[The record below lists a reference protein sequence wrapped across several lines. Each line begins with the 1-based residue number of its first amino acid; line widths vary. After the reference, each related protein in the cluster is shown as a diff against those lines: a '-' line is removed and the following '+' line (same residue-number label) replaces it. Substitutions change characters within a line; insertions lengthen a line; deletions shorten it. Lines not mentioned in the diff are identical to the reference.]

1 MLFERAGHPLRKTDL
16 LVPTLGAGR
25 LLIRLHS
32 DAVCRTDLHIVDGEL
47 TQPKLP
53 LIPGDEICPVAIIH
67 ESVGN
72 EARL

>member
-1 MLFERAGHPLRKTDL
+1 MLDKAGHPLRKTDL
-16 LVPTLGAGR
+16 LVRKPGAGR
-25 LLIRLHS
+25 LLLRVHA
-32 DAVCRTDLHIVDGEL
+32 DAVCWTDLHVVDGEL

-53 LIPGDEICPVAIIH
+53 LIPGDEIYPVAIVH

>member
-1 MLFERAGHPLRKTDL
+1 MLFEKAGRPQRKTDL
-16 LVPTLGAGR
+16 LVPPPGAGR
-25 LLIRLHS
+25 LLIRVHA
-32 DAVCRTDLHIVDGEL
+32 DAVCRTVLRVVDGEL

-53 LIPGDEICPVAIIH
+53 LIPGDEMCPVAIIH